1 MSVSSR
7 FMWRLRGQK
16 FKDYR
21 LVCWRFAKY
30 LDSVEGKTLTL
41 NGYDTATCQKF
52 QKEIP
57 YITRFS
63 EIYIKSLYAKFS
75 QLEEW
80 YNEHKTSV
88 YLLSLTTSSR
98 DKTIKQAFETLR
110 NGWRKLAHTLR
121 KIRDERGIELEYIY
135 VYEPHQSGY
144 PHMHVVLFG
153 DLTDADFE
161 RIRKLWSGKYKIGS
175 YEHGL
180 HISKPKK
187 HQEIEHVRAYILKYV
202 QKSIDISK
210 MDISHFVF
218 LAVLWSF
225 YDKTQWTKKIPRK
238 TRTGRWVPEST
249 GGGAF
254 RLWSAS
260 RALTTVMKPKTTEID
275 ATDYSVNYARY
286 GEEIPEILEE
296 ISERSLERVVST
308 LYSTD
313 TLFSLFDYGNIE
325 PKAAK
330 PPKPDEKG

>member
-16 FKDYR
+16 WRDYR
-21 LVCWRFAKY
+21 LLCYRFAKY

-41 NGYDTATCQKF
+41 NGYDTETCQKF

-80 YNEHKTSV
+80 YKEHTTPV
-88 YLLSLTTSSR
+88 FLLSLTTSSR
-98 DKTIKQAFETLR
+98 DKTIKQAFEALR
-110 NGWRKLAHTLR
+110 DGWRKLAHTLR

-135 VYEPHQSGY
+135 VYEPHKSGY

-161 RIRKLWSGKYKIGS
+161 RMRKLWSGKYKIGS

-187 HQEIEHVRAYILKYV
+187 HQEIEHVRAYILKYI

-210 MDISHFVF
+210 MDIAHFVF

-225 YDKTQWTKKIPRK
+225 YDRTQWTQKIPRK
-238 TRTGRWVPEST
+238 TRTGRWVPVST

-260 RALTTVMKPKTTEID
+260 RALTAVMKEKKID
-275 ATDYSVNYARY
+275 IDISSYAVNYARY
-286 GEEIPEILEE
+286 GEDIPEILEAM
-296 ISERSLERVVST
+296 SERSLERVVSV

-313 TLFSLFDYGNIE
+313 TLFSLFDYGNVSE
-325 PKAAK
+325 LK
-330 PPKPDEKG
+330 PDKPKPFEKG

>member
-16 FKDYR
+16 WKDYR
-21 LVCWRFAKY
+21 LLCWRFAKY
-30 LDSVEGKTLTL
+30 LDSVKDKTLTL

-57 YITRFS
+57 YITRFCD
-63 EIYIKSLYAKFS
+63 IYMKSLYAKFS
-75 QLEEW
+75 QLEDW
-80 YNEHKTSV
+80 YKEHKTPV

-98 DKTIKQAFETLR
+98 DKTIRQAFEALR
-110 NGWRKLAHTLR
+110 EGWRKLSHTLR
-121 KIRDERGIELEYIY
+121 KIRDERGIDLEYIY

-161 RIRKLWSGKYKIGS
+161 RMRKLWSGKYKVGS

-202 QKSIDISK
+202 QKSIDLSS
-210 MDISHFVF
+210 MDTPHFVF

-225 YDKTQWTKKIPRK
+225 YDRTQWTKKIPRK
-238 TRTGRWVPEST
+238 TRTGRWVPVST

-260 RALTTVMKPKTTEID
+260 RALTAVMKEKTLEYD
-275 ATDYSVNYARY
+275 ATEYTVNYARY
-286 GEEIPEILEE
+286 GEEIPQIVEE
-296 ISERSLERVVST
+296 ISERSLERVVFLLDSSDS
-308 LYSTD
+308 LI
-313 TLFSLFDYGNIE
+313 SLFDFE
-325 PKAAK
+325 TQTSAT
-330 PPKPDEKG
+330 PKPLKPGE

>member
-1 MSVSSR
+1 MGS
-7 FMWRLRGQK
+7 FD
-16 FKDYR
+16 F
-21 LVCWRFAKY
+21 
-30 LDSVEGKTLTL
+30 
-41 NGYDTATCQKF
+41 
-52 QKEIP
+52 I
-57 YITRFS
+57 

-80 YNEHKTSV
+80 YKEHKTPV
-88 YLLSLTTSSR
+88 FLLSLTTSSR

-110 NGWRKLAHTLR
+110 EGWRKLAHTLR
-121 KIRDERGIELEYIY
+121 KIRDERGIDLEYIY

-161 RIRKLWSGKYKIGS
+161 RMRKLWSGKYKIGS

-187 HQEIEHVRAYILKYV
+187 HQEIEHVRAYILKYI

-210 MDISHFVF
+210 MDIAHFVF

-238 TRTGRWVPEST
+238 TRSGRWVPDST

-260 RALTTVMKPKTTEID
+260 RALTGVMKEKKTDFDIS
-275 ATDYSVNYARY
+275 DYGVNYARY
-286 GEEIPEILEE
+286 GEEIPHILEE
-296 ISERSLERVVST
+296 ISESSLERVVST
-308 LYSTD
+308 LYSTE
-313 TLFSLFDYGNIE
+313 TLFSLFDYGNISE
-325 PKAAK
+325 LNPDKPKLDK
-330 PPKPDEKG
+330 KG